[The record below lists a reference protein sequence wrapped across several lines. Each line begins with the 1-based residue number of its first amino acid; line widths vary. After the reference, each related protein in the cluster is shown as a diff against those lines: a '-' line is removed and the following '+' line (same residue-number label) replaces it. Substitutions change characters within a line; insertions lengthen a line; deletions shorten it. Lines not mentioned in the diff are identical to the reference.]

1 MKTNLTINEQPTRMV
16 SADETEVGS
25 VEVQPTRDNQPG

>member
-1 MKTNLTINEQPTRMV
+1 MKRSLTKMNELTRIV
-16 SADETEVGS
+16 SAGETEVGS